1 MVIFMVWLFSESTM
15 CDYYCQPDYA
25 MVCTDNC
32 LQPDAP
38 EFPFVIPTM
47 LWRWSHLSSLLA
59 PVITIVV
66 AFVKLLAQLIGIWDG
81 YVDDTPGALNLAGQ
95 IKIHGS
101 PVGVP
106 VAAATSSHASQAQQ
120 ERRPDPKPVAPLP
133 WDEGDSMD
141 DDEIL

>member
-1 MVIFMVWLFSESTM
+1 MLIFMFWLFSESTM
-15 CDYYCQPDYA
+15 CDYYCHPTYA
-25 MVCTDNC
+25 MACNDSC
-32 LQPDAP
+32 LKPDAP

-59 PVITIVV
+59 PVITVVV
-66 AFVKLLAQLIGIWDG
+66 AFVKLLAQLLGLWDG

-106 VAAATSSHASQAQQ
+106 VATPSSPKQTQQ
-120 ERRPDPKPVAPLP
+120 EHRHHDPKPIPPLP
-133 WDEGDSMD
+133 WEEADSMD